1 MESEVFVMTEK
12 MKKGWMVL
20 TALLVAAVLLSTC
33 ASIFAARGVHA
44 LQVAQAEAEQTKE
57 DGVTIM
63 NQYLIR
69 STLPI
74 SDAYRTGNTNGLSEK
89 DKETLSMA
97 SAVLEEIITD
107 GMTPYEKEKAVYD
120 WMTTKLHYDTGALQ
134 VVPNTTADND
144 NPYGTLKYHN
154 AVCVGY
160 ATTFRLFMQMLDI
173 PCMVIHNKEA
183 FHSWNLVQ
191 LDGDWYHVDIY
202 SDEGAASYSNFNMN
216 DDLASASHDWD
227 REFFPAATSLTY
239 NYGYQNRVTV
249 EDVYQVP
256 QRIRQAMEDRQGS
269 LCLAFPGMDAANAQ
283 VVESLLKN
291 TEQAIS
297 FSPDFQSLML
307 QHSWLPMTGGEYV
320 VGLTITGYDKE
331 EQPQEELPVETT
343 EKINSTIET
352 VFGVNPDTMY
362 EDDGSYG
369 EVMG

>member
-1 MESEVFVMTEK
+1 MTEK
-12 MKKGWMVL
+12 MKKGWLVL

-57 DGVTIM
+57 DGVTIL
-63 NQYLIR
+63 NQYQIR

-74 SDAYRTGNTNGLSEK
+74 SDAYRTGKTDRLSEK
-89 DKETLSMA
+89 EKETLAMA

-120 WMTTKLHYDTGALQ
+120 WMVTKLRYDTGALQ
-134 VVPNTTADND
+134 VVPNTTADSD

-173 PCMVIHNKEA
+173 PCMVVHNKDA

-191 LDGDWYHVDIY
+191 LDGEWYHVDVY
-202 SDEGAASYSNFNMN
+202 SDEGAASYGNFNMN
-216 DDLASASHDWD
+216 DEIAAANHDWD
-227 REFFPAATSLTY
+227 REFFPAATSLAY

-256 QRIRQAMEDRQGS
+256 QLVRQAMEERQGS
-269 LCLAFPGMDAANAQ
+269 LFLAFPGMDKAGSQ
-283 VVESLLKN
+283 VAENFLKN
-291 TEQAIS
+291 IEQAVG
-297 FSPDFQSLML
+297 FTPDFQSLML

-343 EKINSTIET
+343 EKINSAIET
-352 VFGVNPDTMY
+352 VFGVNPDTIY
-362 EDDGSYG
+362 EDDGSYE